1 MVPGGEVG
9 RGSLFLPLPLLLSLL
24 TSPPRSP
31 LPPCSSSSAL
41 LGGTGPA
48 WAPTLPLFRILNAHC
63 LTGTLRLK
71 TMHIPVFPSWP
82 WFHMNK
88 QRGLL
93 LLAYGGLALPSPK
106 WTWSLPDATDTGSVP
121 PGSLRHRA
129 GHQPCASSVGTAT
142 KSPFPLPS
150 SSPSPAWLPA
160 LLSVRGED
168 SSLEGGQ
175 LLPRG
180 PYAMLFPVAE

>member
-1 MVPGGEVG
+1 MAPGGKVG

-41 LGGTGPA
+41 LGGAGPA

-71 TMHIPVFPSWP
+71 TMHIPAFPSWS
-82 WFHMNK
+82 WFHVNR

-93 LLAYGGLALPSPK
+93 LLAYESLALPVQNRLGAFPTPRILALSLQGPCGTVLGTSPAHPR
-106 WTWSLPDATDTGSVP
+106 WGQGPSHHPLLLLPPPAR
-121 PGSLRHRA
+121 PGSQRCCR
-129 GHQPCASSVGTAT
+129 
-142 KSPFPLPS
+142 
-150 SSPSPAWLPA
+150 
-160 LLSVRGED
+160 
-168 SSLEGGQ
+168 
-175 LLPRG
+175 
-180 PYAMLFPVAE
+180 